1 MKKYLESWQN
11 LEVLLYGNEGN
22 LIQVWKPESMK
33 KSHNWKI
40 ENKRTSLQSAI
51 NKVSLNNE

>member
-33 KSHNWKI
+33 KSHN
-40 ENKRTSLQSAI
+40 
-51 NKVSLNNE
+51 